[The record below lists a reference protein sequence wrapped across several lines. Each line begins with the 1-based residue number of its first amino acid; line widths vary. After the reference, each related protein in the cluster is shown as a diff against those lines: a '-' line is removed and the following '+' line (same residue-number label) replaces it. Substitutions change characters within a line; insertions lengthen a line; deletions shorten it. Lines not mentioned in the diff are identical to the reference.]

1 MHDLLSRLQSGLAE
15 RYTVERELGR
25 GGMATVFQA
34 QDVRHQ
40 RPVALKVLHPEIAL
54 GIGSERFLR
63 EIQIAA
69 RLQHPHIVPLYDS
82 GQVAPLLSDGSSLL
96 YYVMPLVAGETL
108 RKRLDRKPSLTL
120 REIVEIG
127 HAVASALDY
136 AHRQQVIHR
145 DIKPENVMMHDGEPV
160 VADFGIAKAV
170 TAAVTTKIT
179 LSGTAVGTPAYM
191 SPEQVFGE
199 EELDARSDIYS
210 LGAMLYEM
218 ITGTTAFAGPTM
230 QGMIARLMT
239 EPVPTLLNRRQ
250 PPVPAWLEQA
260 VTKAMAKVPT
270 ERYATAADFADAL
283 TWPGSPLSGELR
295 VARRAVPA
303 ESTVTPVVPIRG
315 ARIVVIDDDN
325 SIRETITDH
334 LIESGY
340 EVTAFPDAASALSG
354 LQAAD
359 PALIIT
365 DVRMPGLS
373 GLELLEKVKSVRP
386 DMDVIVMT
394 AHEDMKTTISAMK
407 AGAYD
412 YLVKPLDL
420 DNIDLV
426 ISRCLRDRLQRTRA
440 HALAAVAAEP
450 FELRRLVGRH
460 PAMIETYKLIGQVAD
475 SRTAVLIRGETGTGK
490 ELVARAIH
498 FNSQFAD
505 APFVALNC
513 TAVAEPLL
521 ESELFGHVRGAF
533 TGAVSERRGRF
544 ELAGNGTLFLDEI
557 GDTSPAF
564 QSRLLRVLQER
575 EFTPVGGERSRR
587 TEARV
592 IAATNRDIE
601 ALVREGRFREDLYYR
616 LRVVEI
622 RVPPLRERRED
633 IPLLVTEFVDRICRD
648 THLNQVTVS
657 AAALR
662 ELGAHA
668 WPGNVR
674 ELENALH
681 RAVVMAR
688 GGVIGPEHLSLG
700 AVRLITPNEHEAV
713 DDSLESVERAQVQR
727 VLAKTE
733 GNKRQACKLLG
744 ISRPTLDRLI
754 EKYGLAN
761 GRVKELDL
769 SGQET

>member
-1 MHDLLSRLQSGLAE
+1 MHDLLSRLQTGLAE
-15 RYTVERELGR
+15 RYTVEREVGR

-34 QDVRHQ
+34 EDLRHQ
-40 RPVALKVLHPEIAL
+40 RQVALKVLHPDIAL
-54 GIGSERFLR
+54 SIGSERFLR

-82 GQVAPLLSDGSSLL
+82 GQVAPERSDGSALL
-96 YYVMPLVAGETL
+96 YYVMPFVAGETL
-108 RKRLDRKPSLTL
+108 RARLDRKPALTL
-120 REIVEIG
+120 REAVEIG
-127 HAVASALDY
+127 HAV
-136 AHRQQVIHR
+136 
-145 DIKPENVMMHDGEPV
+145 
-160 VADFGIAKAV
+160 
-170 TAAVTTKIT
+170 AVTTKIT

-191 SPEQVFGE
+191 SPEQAFGE
-199 EELDARSDIYS
+199 DELDARSDIYS
-210 LGAMLYEM
+210 LGALLYEM
-218 ITGTTAFAGPTM
+218 ITGGTPFAGPTM
-230 QGMIARLMT
+230 QGMMARLLT
-239 EPVPTLLNRRQ
+239 EPVPALRKRR
-250 PPVPAWLEQA
+250 PDVPEWLERA
-260 VTKAMAKVPT
+260 VMTAMAREPS
-270 ERYATAADFADAL
+270 ERHATAADFAEAL
-283 TWPGSPLSGELR
+283 TWPGSSYPAVRRVSRPVAAAASPVTPL
-295 VARRAVPA
+295 VAVP
-303 ESTVTPVVPIRG
+303 G
-315 ARIVVIDDDN
+315 ARIFVVDDDD
-325 SIRETITDH
+325 SIRETIADH
-334 LIESGY
+334 LIESGH
-340 EVTAFPDAASALSG
+340 EATTFPDAARALSALQS
-354 LQAAD
+354 AD

-373 GLELLEKVKSVRP
+373 GLELLEKVKAVRP
-386 DMDVIVMT
+386 DTDVIVMT

-426 ISRCLRDRLQRTRA
+426 IGRCLRDRSLRTRA
-440 HALAAVAAEP
+440 HALAAVASEP
-450 FELRRLVGRH
+450 LELKRLVGRH

-498 FNSQFAD
+498 FNSQFAE
-505 APFVALNC
+505 APFVAMNC

-544 ELAGNGTLFLDEI
+544 ELAGKGTLFLDEI

-564 QSRLLRVLQER
+564 QSRLLRVLQEH
-575 EFTPVGGERSRR
+575 EFTPVGGERTRR

-648 THLNQVTVS
+648 MHLAQVTVS
-657 AAALR
+657 ASALKV
-662 ELGAHA
+662 LGSYD

-674 ELENALH
+674 ELENALN

-688 GGVIGPEHLSLG
+688 GGVIGAEHLSLG
-700 AVRLITPNEHEAV
+700 AVRQTTPNGLEAV

-769 SGQET
+769 RGQGT

>member
-1 MHDLLSRLQSGLAE
+1 MPDLLSRLQAGLAE
-15 RYTVERELGR
+15 RYTVECEVGR

-34 QDVRHQ
+34 QDLRHQ

-54 GIGSERFLR
+54 SLGSERFLR

-82 GQVAPLLSDGSSLL
+82 GQVAPERSDGSALL
-96 YYVMPLVAGETL
+96 YYVMPFVAGETL
-108 RKRLDRKPSLTL
+108 RKRLDRKPPLTL
-120 REIVEIG
+120 REAVEIG

-136 AHRQQVIHR
+136 AHRQQVVHR
-145 DIKPENVMMHDGEPV
+145 DIKPENVMMHDGEAV
-160 VADFGIAKAV
+160 VTDFGIAKAV
-170 TAAVTTKIT
+170 TVAVTMKIT

-191 SPEQVFGE
+191 SPEQAFGE
-199 EELDARSDIYS
+199 DELDARSDIYS

-218 ITGTTAFAGPTM
+218 ITGATPFAGPTM
-230 QGMIARLMT
+230 QGMIARLLT
-239 EPVPTLLNRRQ
+239 EPVPPLRKRR
-250 PPVPAWLEQA
+250 PDVPEWLERA
-260 VTKAMAKVPT
+260 VMTAMAKVPS
-270 ERYATAADFADAL
+270 ERHATAADFAEAL
-283 TWPGSPLSGELR
+283 TWPGSSYPAVRRVSRPVAAAASPVTPL
-295 VARRAVPA
+295 VAVP
-303 ESTVTPVVPIRG
+303 G
-315 ARIVVIDDDN
+315 ARIFVVDDDD
-325 SIRETITDH
+325 SIRETIADH
-334 LIESGY
+334 LIESGH
-340 EVTAFPDAASALSG
+340 EVTTFPDAARALSALQS
-354 LQAAD
+354 AD

-373 GLELLEKVKSVRP
+373 GLELLEKVKAVRP
-386 DMDVIVMT
+386 DTDVIVMT

-426 ISRCLRDRLQRTRA
+426 IGRCLRDRTLRTRA
-440 HALAAVAAEP
+440 HALAAVASEP
-450 FELRRLVGRH
+450 LELKRLVGRH

-505 APFVALNC
+505 APFVAMNC

-544 ELAGNGTLFLDEI
+544 ELAGKGTLFLDEI

-564 QSRLLRVLQER
+564 QSRLLRVLQEH
-575 EFTPVGGERSRR
+575 EFTPVGGERTRR

-648 THLNQVTVS
+648 MHLAQVTVS
-657 AAALR
+657 ASALKA
-662 ELGAHA
+662 LGSYD

-674 ELENALH
+674 ELENALN

-688 GGVIGPEHLSLG
+688 GGVIGTEHLSLG
-700 AVRLITPNEHEAV
+700 AVTRTTPNGPEAV

-769 SGQET
+769 RGQET

>member
-1 MHDLLSRLQSGLAE
+1 MPDLLSRLQAGLAE
-15 RYTVERELGR
+15 RYTVECEVGR

-34 QDVRHQ
+34 QDLRHQ
-40 RPVALKVLHPEIAL
+40 RPVALKVLHPDIAL
-54 GIGSERFLR
+54 SIGSERFLR
-63 EIQIAA
+63 EIHIAA

-82 GQVAPLLSDGSSLL
+82 GQVAPERSDGSSLL
-96 YYVMPLVAGETL
+96 YYVMPFVAGETL
-108 RKRLDRKPSLTL
+108 RARLDRKPSLSL
-120 REIVEIG
+120 REAVEIG

-136 AHRQQVIHR
+136 AHRQQVVHR
-145 DIKPENVMMHDGEPV
+145 DIKPENVMLHDGEAV
-160 VADFGIAKAV
+160 VTDFGIAKAV
-170 TAAVTTKIT
+170 TMAVTTKIT

-191 SPEQVFGE
+191 SPEQAFGE
-199 EELDARSDIYS
+199 DELDARSDIYS

-218 ITGTTAFAGPTM
+218 ITGTTPFAGPTM
-230 QGMIARLMT
+230 QGMIARLLT
-239 EPVPTLLNRRQ
+239 EPAPPIRMRRPDVPE
-250 PPVPAWLEQA
+250 WLEQA
-260 VTKAMAKVPT
+260 VMTAMAKVPS
-270 ERYATAADFADAL
+270 ERHLTAADFAEAL
-283 TWPGSPLSGELR
+283 TWPGSSYPAVRG
-295 VARRAVPA
+295 VARPVATAASP
-303 ESTVTPVVPIRG
+303 VTPLVAVSG
-315 ARIVVIDDDN
+315 ARIFVVDDDD
-325 SIRETITDH
+325 SIRETIADH
-334 LIESGY
+334 LSESGH
-340 EVTAFPDAASALSG
+340 EVTTFPDAARALSAI
-354 LQAAD
+354 QSAD

-373 GLELLEKVKSVRP
+373 GLELLEKVKAVRP
-386 DMDVIVMT
+386 DIDVIVMT
-394 AHEDMKTTISAMK
+394 AHEDMRTTISAMK

-426 ISRCLRDRLQRTRA
+426 IGRCLRDRQVRTRA
-440 HALAAVAAEP
+440 HALAAVAMEP
-450 FELRRLVGRH
+450 MELKRLVGRH

-505 APFVALNC
+505 APFVAMNC

-533 TGAVSERRGRF
+533 TGAVAERRGRF
-544 ELAGNGTLFLDEI
+544 ELAGKGTLFLDEI

-564 QSRLLRVLQER
+564 QSRLLRVLQEH
-575 EFTPVGGERSRR
+575 EFTPVGGERTRR

-648 THLNQVTVS
+648 MHLAQVTVS
-657 AAALR
+657 ASALKALAAYD
-662 ELGAHA
+662 

-674 ELENALH
+674 ELENALN

-688 GGVIGPEHLSLG
+688 GGVIGLEHLSLG
-700 AVRLITPNEHEAV
+700 AAMRTTPNGPDAV
-713 DDSLESVERAQVQR
+713 DDSLASVERAQVQR

-769 SGQET
+769 RGQES